1 MGAPA
6 YTPLYLPTMRP
17 QILFPLFADVTS
29 LKGVGAKVAPLVQ
42 KLAGPLVRDLVF
54 LSPSGLIT
62 RRRTTAAEAVEG
74 EVGVFEVEIDRL
86 FVPSKIGAPLKV
98 RASDATGFV
107 HLIWF
112 GGSPQHIDRQLPRGE
127 RRLVSGKVERY
138 NGEVQILHPDWIVP
152 LEKADEI
159 PSVEAVYPAT
169 AGLGS
174 RVVRKLALAALAAAP
189 ELPEWQDAAWLAAR
203 RWPGWRASLEALHAP
218 TSEFDLG
225 PESPVRQRLAYDEL
239 FAHQLALA
247 RRRRARQITPAPVIT
262 PGEASATLL
271 SALPFTLTNA
281 QAQALVEIRR
291 DLASGE
297 QMGRLLQ
304 GDVGSGKTAVAALA
318 MADAASSGFQAA
330 LMAPTEILARQHHQ
344 RLSPMLESAGI
355 TAVLLT
361 GRDTTA
367 ERRVRL
373 DALATGAAQVAIGT
387 HALFQD
393 AVRFDR
399 LALAVIDEQ
408 HRFGVNE
415 RQRLQ
420 AKGDPRVGGV
430 HLLTMSATPI
440 PRTLE
445 LTQYGELEVSRL
457 MEKPPGRTPVATAV
471 LPLARIGEVAQRL
484 KAAIEGGAQAYWIC
498 PLVAE
503 SEASDLAAAEA
514 RAADLRRILKIEVG
528 LAHGQMP
535 GAEREAVM
543 ADFADGRIPLLVAT
557 TVVEVGVDVPNASIM
572 VIEHADRFGLAQLH
586 QLRGRV
592 GRGAKASAC
601 ILLYGGEDGALGET
615 AKTRLETLRRTED
628 GFEIA
633 EEDFRLRG
641 GGDPLG
647 LKQSGFPAYRF
658 ADPVRHR
665 SLMLAAS
672 DDARLVLGRDPDLT
686 SERGDAVKVLEA
698 LFDWRNDRTGL
709 D

>member
-1 MGAPA
+1 
-6 YTPLYLPTMRP
+6 MRP
-17 QILFPLFADVTS
+17 QILFPLFAEVSS
-29 LKGVGAKVAPLVQ
+29 LKGVGPKILPLVQ
-42 KLAGPLVRDLVF
+42 KLAGPLVRDLAF
-54 LSPSGLIT
+54 LSPSGLIM
-62 RRRTTAAEAVEG
+62 RQPMTAANAIEG
-74 EVGVFEVEIDRL
+74 QVGIFEIVIDRL
-86 FVPSKIGAPLKV
+86 FVPGKPGVPIKV
-98 RASDATGFV
+98 RASDDTGFV
-107 HLIWF
+107 HMIWF
-112 GGSPQHIDRQLPRGE
+112 GGSAQHIDRLLPRGQK
-127 RRLVSGKVERY
+127 RLVSGKVERF
-138 NGEVQILHPDWIVP
+138 NAEVQIVHPDIFTP
-152 LEKADEI
+152 EQAGEI
-159 PSVEAVYPAT
+159 AAIEPVYPAT
-169 AGLGS
+169 AGLSS
-174 RVVRKLALAALAAAP
+174 RVVRKLVQAALTHAP
-189 ELPEWQDAAWLAAR
+189 DLPEWQDPAWLAR
-203 RWPGWRASLEALHAP
+203 TRWPGWRAALEALHTPTCEPELEPDAP
-218 TSEFDLG
+218 A
-225 PESPVRQRLAYDEL
+225 RQRLAYDEL
-239 FAHQLALA
+239 LAHQLALA
-247 RRRRARQITPAPVIT
+247 RRRRARQITPGPRIA
-262 PGEASATLL
+262 PGEASARLL
-271 SALPFTLTNA
+271 AALGFELTGA
-281 QAQALVEIRR
+281 QQQAVAEIRR

-318 MADAASSGFQAA
+318 LADTAASGFQAA
-330 LMAPTEILARQHHQ
+330 LMAPTEILARQHWQ
-344 RLSPMLESAGI
+344 RLAPMLEAAGVPTI
-355 TAVLLT
+355 LLT
-361 GRDTTA
+361 GRDTPA
-367 ERRVRL
+367 ERRARL
-373 DALATGAAQVAIGT
+373 AALASGEAGVAIGT

-420 AKGDPRVGGV
+420 AKGDPRTGGV

-457 MEKPPGRTPVATAV
+457 NEKPPGRTPITTAV
-471 LPLARIGEVAQRL
+471 LPLARIGEVAKRL
-484 KAAIEGGAQAYWIC
+484 KAAIDSGAQAYWIC

-503 SEASDLAAAEA
+503 SETVDLAAAEA
-514 RAADLRRILKIEVG
+514 RAADLRRILGIEVG

-543 ADFADGRIPLLVAT
+543 TDFADGRIPLLVAT
-557 TVVEVGVDVPNASIM
+557 TVVEVGVDVPNATIM

-601 ILLYGGEDGALGET
+601 ILLYGGGDDGLGET
-615 AKTRLETLRRTED
+615 ARLRLETLRRTED

-633 EEDFRLRG
+633 EEDVRLRG

-658 ADPVRHR
+658 ADPIRHR
-665 SLMLAAS
+665 SLLLAAS

-686 SERGDAVKVLEA
+686 SPRGEAVKVLEA
-698 LFDWRNDRTGL
+698 LFDWRNDRPGI

>member
-1 MGAPA
+1 M
-6 YTPLYLPTMRP
+6 LRVMRP
-17 QILFPLFADVTS
+17 QILFPLFAEVSS
-29 LKGVGAKVAPLVQ
+29 LKGVGPKVLPLVQ
-42 KLAGPLVRDLVF
+42 KLAGPLVRDLLF
-54 LSPSGLIT
+54 LSPSGLIF
-62 RRRTTAAEAVEG
+62 RQPMTAAQAVEG
-74 EVGVFEVEIDRL
+74 QVGIFQVTVDRL
-86 FVPSKIGAPLKV
+86 FIPGKPGAPIKV
-98 RASDATGFV
+98 RASDDTGFV

-112 GGSPQHIDRQLPRGE
+112 GGSAQHIERLLPKGQA
-127 RRLVSGKVERY
+127 RLAVGKVERF
-138 NGEVQILHPDWIVP
+138 NNEVQIVHPEIFT
-152 LEKADEI
+152 LEQAGEI
-159 PSVEAVYPAT
+159 AAVEPVYPAT
-169 AGLGS
+169 QGLTS
-174 RVVRKLALAALAAAP
+174 RQIRKFVQGALEHAP
-189 ELPEWQDAAWLAAR
+189 ELPEWQDPAWLER
-203 RWPGWRASLEALHAP
+203 QRFPGWRAALERLHAP
-218 TSEFDLG
+218 AGEADL
-225 PESPVRQRLAYDEL
+225 SPDAVARQRLAYDEL

-247 RRRRARQITPAPVIT
+247 RRRRARQITPAPRVA
-262 PGEASATLL
+262 PGDASARLL
-271 SALPFTLTNA
+271 AALPFQLTGA
-281 QAQALVEIRR
+281 QARAIEDIRR

-318 MADAASSGFQAA
+318 LADTAASGFQAA
-330 LMAPTEILARQHHQ
+330 LMAPTEILARQHFQ
-344 RLSPMLESAGI
+344 RLSPLLEAAGV
-355 TAVLLT
+355 TTVLLT
-361 GRDTTA
+361 GRDAPA
-367 ERRVRL
+367 ERRARL
-373 DALATGAAQVAIGT
+373 AALASGEAQVAVGT

-420 AKGDPRVGGV
+420 AKGDPRTGGV

-445 LTQYGELEVSRL
+445 LTQYGELDVSRL
-457 MEKPPGRTPVATAV
+457 TEKPPGRTPVATAV
-471 LPLARIGEVAQRL
+471 LPQARIGEVARRL
-484 KAAIEGGAQAYWIC
+484 KAALDGGAQAYWIC

-503 SEASDLAAAEA
+503 SEVSDLAAAEA
-514 RAADLRRILKIEVG
+514 RAADLRRILKVEVG

-543 ADFADGRIPLLVAT
+543 ADFADGRTPLLVAT

-592 GRGAKASAC
+592 GRGAKASTC
-601 ILLYGGEDGALGET
+601 LLLYGDGQDGALGET

-658 ADPVRHR
+658 ADPIRHR
-665 SLMLAAS
+665 ALLLAAA
-672 DDARLVLGRDPDLT
+672 DDARLTLGRDPDLT
-686 SERGDAVKVLEA
+686 TPRGEAVKVLEA
-698 LFDWRNDRTGL
+698 LFDWRNDRPGI

>member
-1 MGAPA
+1 MLSP
-6 YTPLYLPTMRP
+6 MRP
-17 QILFPLFADVTS
+17 PSLFPLFAEVST
-29 LKGVGAKVAPLVQ
+29 LKGVGPKILPLVQ
-42 KLAGPLVRDLVF
+42 KLAGPLVRDLLF
-54 LSPSGLIT
+54 LSPSGLIV
-62 RRRTTAAEAVEG
+62 RRPMTAVSAVEG
-74 EVGVFEVEIDRL
+74 LVGVFEVVIDRL
-86 FVPSKIGAPLKV
+86 IVPGKPGAPIKV
-98 RASDATGFV
+98 RAVDDTGFV

-112 GGSPQHIDRQLPRGE
+112 GGSAQHIDRLLPKGQ
-127 RRLVSGKVERY
+127 RRLVSGKVESF
-138 NGEVQILHPDWIVP
+138 NNEVQIVHPDIFTP
-152 LEKADEI
+152 AQADNI
-159 PSVEAVYPAT
+159 AAVEPVYPAT
-169 AGLGS
+169 HGLTS
-174 RVVRKLALAALAAAP
+174 RVTRKLVQAALEHAP
-189 ELPEWQDAAWLAAR
+189 DLPEWQDPAWLAKR
-203 RWPGWRASLEALHAP
+203 RWPGWRAALAALHAP
-218 TSEFDLG
+218 AAEPDLL
-225 PESPVRQRLAYDEL
+225 PDAPARQRLAYDEL
-239 FAHQLALA
+239 LAHQLALA
-247 RRRRARQITPAPVIT
+247 RRRRARQITPAPIIT
-262 PGEASATLL
+262 PGDASERVLA
-271 SALPFTLTNA
+271 ALPFTLTGA
-281 QAQALVEIRR
+281 QTQAIAEIRR
-291 DLASGE
+291 DLALGE

-318 MADAASSGFQAA
+318 LADAAASGFQSA
-330 LMAPTEILARQHHQ
+330 LMAPTEILARQHWQ
-344 RLSPMLESAGI
+344 RLAPMLEAAGVP
-355 TAVLLT
+355 TVLLT
-361 GRDTTA
+361 GRDTPA
-367 ERRVRL
+367 ERRARL
-373 DALATGAAQVAIGT
+373 AALASGEAKVAIGT

-420 AKGDPRVGGV
+420 AKGDPRTGGV

-457 MEKPPGRTPVATAV
+457 TEKPPGRTPVTTAV
-471 LPLARIGEVAQRL
+471 VPQARIGEVAKRL
-484 KAAIEGGAQAYWIC
+484 KAALDSGAQAYWIC

-514 RAADLRRILKIEVG
+514 RAADLRRILGVEVG

-543 ADFADGRIPLLVAT
+543 ADFADGRTPLLVAT

-592 GRGAKASAC
+592 GRGTAASTC
-601 ILLYGGEDGALGET
+601 LLLYGGGGDRLGET
-615 AKTRLETLRRTED
+615 ARIRLETLRRTED

-658 ADPVRHR
+658 ADPIRHR
-665 SLMLAAS
+665 ELLLAAA

-686 SERGDAVKVLEA
+686 SARGEAVKVLEA
-698 LFDWRNDRTGL
+698 LFDWRNDRPGV

>member
-1 MGAPA
+1 M
-6 YTPLYLPTMRP
+6 LRLMRP
-17 QILFPLFADVTS
+17 EILFPLVADVST
-29 LKGVGAKVAPLVQ
+29 LKGVGPRSAPLVQ
-42 KLAGPLVRDLVF
+42 KLAGPLVRDVLF
-54 LSPSGLIT
+54 LSPSGIIQ
-62 RRRTTAAEAVEG
+62 RRRTTAAAAVEG
-74 EVGVFEVEIDRL
+74 EIGVFEVLIDRL
-86 FVPSKIGAPLKV
+86 IPPHKIGAPIKV
-98 RASDATGFV
+98 RASDETGFV

-112 GGSPQHIDRQLPRGE
+112 AGSPRHIESLAPRGE
-127 RRLVSGKVERY
+127 RRLVTGKVERF
-138 NGEVQILHPDWIVP
+138 NNEVQIAHPDYILP
-152 LEKADEI
+152 LDKADEI
-159 PSVEAVYPAT
+159 PLSEPVYPAT
-169 AGLGS
+169 QGLTS
-174 RVVRKLALAALAAAP
+174 RVMRKLAQGALAATP
-189 ELPEWQDAAWLAAR
+189 ELDEWQDAAWLAAR
-203 RWPGWRASLEALHAP
+203 RWPGWRAALESLHAP
-218 TSEFDLG
+218 TSEMDLT
-225 PESPVRQRLAYDEL
+225 PEAPARQRLAYDEL

-247 RRRRARQITPAPVIT
+247 RRRRARQITPAARIT
-262 PGEASATLL
+262 AGEASQRMLA
-271 SALPFTLTNA
+271 ALPFTLTGA
-281 QAQALVEIRR
+281 QARAIEEIRA

-318 MADAASSGFQAA
+318 LADAASSGFQSA
-330 LMAPTEILARQHHQ
+330 LMAPTEILARQHYQ
-344 RLSPMLESAGI
+344 RLAPMLEEAGVSTI
-355 TAVLLT
+355 LLT
-361 GRDTTA
+361 GRDTQG
-367 ERRVRL
+367 ERRQRL
-373 DALATGAAQVAIGT
+373 AALASGEAHVAIGT

-393 AVRFDR
+393 AVQFHR

-420 AKGDPRVGGV
+420 GKGEGGV

-471 LPLARIGEVAQRL
+471 LPLVRIGEVAKRL
-484 KAAIEGGAQAYWIC
+484 KIAIDDGAQAYWIC

-503 SEASDLAAAEA
+503 SEAIDLAAAEE
-514 RAADLRRILKIEVG
+514 RANDLRRILQVEVG

-543 ADFADGRIPLLVAT
+543 TEFAEGRIPLLVAT

-592 GRGAKASAC
+592 GRGAKSSAC
-601 ILLYGGEDGALGET
+601 ILLYGGQDGALGEI
-615 AKTRLETLRRTED
+615 ARERLETLRRTED

-658 ADPVRHR
+658 ADPIKHR
-665 SLMLAAS
+665 ALMLAAS
-672 DDARLVLGRDPDLT
+672 DDARLILGRDPDLT
-686 SERGDAVKVLEA
+686 SPRGEAVRVLEA
-698 LFDWRNDRTGL
+698 LFDWRAERTGA

>member
-1 MGAPA
+1 
-6 YTPLYLPTMRP
+6 MRP
-17 QILFPLFADVTS
+17 EILFPLFAEVST
-29 LKGVGAKVAPLVQ
+29 LKGVGPKVLPLVQ
-42 KLAGPLVRDLVF
+42 KLAGPLVRDVAF
-54 LSPSGLIT
+54 LSPAGLVV
-62 RRRTTAAEAVEG
+62 RRPMTAADAVEG
-74 EVGVFEVEIDRL
+74 QVGIFEISIDRL
-86 FVPSKIGAPLKV
+86 IVPSKPGAPIKV
-98 RASDATGFV
+98 RATDATGFV

-112 GGSPQHIDRQLPRGE
+112 GGSAQHIDRLLPRGQT
-127 RRLVSGKVERY
+127 RLVTGKVERF
-138 NGEVQILHPDWIVP
+138 NNEVQIVHPDIFTP
-152 LEKADEI
+152 QQAGDI
-159 PSVEAVYPAT
+159 PAIEPVYPAT
-169 AGLGS
+169 QGLTS
-174 RVVRKLALAALAAAP
+174 RVIRKLVQASLQHAP
-189 ELPEWQDAAWLAAR
+189 DLPEWQDPAWVAKT
-203 RWPGWRASLEALHAP
+203 RWPGWRAALQRLHAP
-218 TSEFDLG
+218 EAEPDLE
-225 PESPVRQRLAYDEL
+225 PDAPARQRLAYDEL

-247 RRRRARQITPAPVIT
+247 RRRRARQITPAPVIH
-262 PGEASATLL
+262 PGDASTRLL
-271 SALPFTLTNA
+271 ASLPFQLTGA
-281 QAQALVEIRR
+281 QDQAIAEIRR

-318 MADAASSGFQAA
+318 LADAAASGFQSA
-330 LMAPTEILARQHHQ
+330 LMAPTEILARQHFQ
-344 RLSPMLESAGI
+344 RIAPMMEAAGVS
-355 TAVLLT
+355 AVLLT
-361 GRDTTA
+361 GRDTPA
-367 ERRVRL
+367 ERRTRL
-373 DALATGAAQVAIGT
+373 AALASGEAQVAIGT

-420 AKGDPRVGGV
+420 AKGDPRTGGV

-457 MEKPPGRTPVATAV
+457 TEKPPGRTPVTTAV
-471 LPLARIGEVAQRL
+471 LPLARIGEVAKRL
-484 KAAIEGGAQAYWIC
+484 KAAIDGGAQAYWIC

-514 RAADLRRILKIEVG
+514 RAADLRRILKVEVG

-557 TVVEVGVDVPNASIM
+557 TVVEVGVDVPNATIM

-601 ILLYGGEDGALGET
+601 ILLYGGGDDGLGET

-658 ADPVRHR
+658 ADPIRHR
-665 SLMLAAS
+665 ALMLTAA

-686 SERGDAVKVLEA
+686 SPRGEAVKVLEA
-698 LFDWRNDRTGL
+698 LFDWRNDRPGI

>member
-1 MGAPA
+1 
-6 YTPLYLPTMRP
+6 MRP
-17 QILFPLFADVTS
+17 EILFPLFAEVST
-29 LKGVGAKVAPLVQ
+29 LKGVGPKVLPHVQ
-42 KLAGPLVRDLVF
+42 KLAGPLVRDVAF
-54 LSPSGLIT
+54 LSPSGLIV
-62 RRRTTAAEAVEG
+62 RRPMTAVDAIEG
-74 EVGVFEVEIDRL
+74 QVGVFEITIDRL
-86 FVPSKIGAPLKV
+86 IVPSRPGAPIKV
-98 RASDATGFV
+98 RATDPTGFV

-112 GGSPQHIDRQLPRGE
+112 GGSAQHIDRLLPRGQT
-127 RRLVSGKVERY
+127 RLVTGKVERF
-138 NGEVQILHPDWIVP
+138 NNEVQIVHPDIFTP
-152 LEKADEI
+152 EQAGDI
-159 PSVEAVYPAT
+159 PAIEPVYPAT
-169 AGLGS
+169 QGLSS
-174 RVVRKLALAALAAAP
+174 RVIRKLAQAALQHAP
-189 ELPEWQDAAWLAAR
+189 DLPEWQDPAWLAKT
-203 RWPGWRASLEALHAP
+203 RWPGWRASLERLHAP
-218 TSEFDLG
+218 EAEPDLE
-225 PESPVRQRLAYDEL
+225 PDAPARQRLAYDEL

-247 RRRRARQITPAPVIT
+247 RRRRARQITPAPVIH
-262 PGEASATLL
+262 PGDASTRLL
-271 SALPFTLTNA
+271 DSLPFQLTGA
-281 QAQALVEIRR
+281 QHQAIAEIRR

-318 MADAASSGFQAA
+318 LADAAASGFQSA
-330 LMAPTEILARQHHQ
+330 LMAPTEILARQHFQ
-344 RLSPMLESAGI
+344 RIGPMLEAAGVS
-355 TAVLLT
+355 AVLLT
-361 GRDTTA
+361 GRDAPA
-367 ERRVRL
+367 ERRTRL
-373 DALATGAAQVAIGT
+373 AALASGQAQVAIGT

-420 AKGDPRVGGV
+420 AKGDPRTGGV

-457 MEKPPGRTPVATAV
+457 MEKPAGRTPVTTAV
-471 LPLARIGEVAQRL
+471 LPLARIGEVAKRL
-484 KAAIEGGAQAYWIC
+484 KAAIDSGAQAYWIC

-514 RAADLRRILKIEVG
+514 RAADLGRILKVEVG

-535 GAEREAVM
+535 GPEREAVM

-557 TVVEVGVDVPNASIM
+557 TVVEVGVDVPNATIM

-601 ILLYGGEDGALGET
+601 ILLYGGGDDGLGET

-647 LKQSGFPAYRF
+647 L
-658 ADPVRHR
+658 
-665 SLMLAAS
+665 
-672 DDARLVLGRDPDLT
+672 
-686 SERGDAVKVLEA
+686 
-698 LFDWRNDRTGL
+698 
-709 D
+709 

>member
-1 MGAPA
+1 
-6 YTPLYLPTMRP
+6 MRP
-17 QILFPLFADVTS
+17 QILFPLFAEVST
-29 LKGVGAKVAPLVQ
+29 LKGVGPKVLPLVQ
-42 KLAGPLVRDLVF
+42 KVAGPLVRDVLF
-54 LSPSGLIT
+54 LPPSGVVV
-62 RRRTTAAEAVEG
+62 RRPMTATTAVEG
-74 EVGVFEVEIDRL
+74 QVGLFEVTIDRL
-86 FVPSKIGAPLKV
+86 ILPGKPGVPIKV
-98 RASDATGFV
+98 RAIDQTGFV

-112 GGSPQHIDRQLPRGE
+112 GGSGQHIDRLLPRGE
-127 RRLVSGKVERY
+127 TRLVSGKVERF
-138 NGEVQILHPDWIVP
+138 NNEVQIVHPDVFRP
-152 LEKADEI
+152 AEADDIAMTE
-159 PSVEAVYPAT
+159 PVYPAT
-169 AGLGS
+169 QGLAS
-174 RVVRKLALAALAAAP
+174 RNIRKLAQQAVALAP
-189 ELPEWQDAAWLAAR
+189 DLPEWQDPAWLSKQK
-203 RWPGWRASLEALHAP
+203 WTGWREAIAALHAP
-218 TSEFDLG
+218 TGERDLE
-225 PESPVRQRLAYDEL
+225 PDAPARERLAYDEL

-247 RRRRARQITPAPVIT
+247 RRRRARQITPAPVIR
-262 PGEASATLL
+262 PGEASARLL
-271 SALPFTLTNA
+271 TTLPFTLTGV
-281 QAQALVEIRR
+281 QARAVEEIRH

-318 MADAASSGFQAA
+318 LADAAASGFQAA
-330 LMAPTEILARQHHQ
+330 LMAPTEILARQHWQ
-344 RLSPMLESAGI
+344 RLAPMLEAAGVP
-355 TAVLLT
+355 TVLLT
-361 GRDTTA
+361 GRDTPA
-367 ERRVRL
+367 ERRPKL
-373 DALATGAAQVAIGT
+373 AALASGEASVAIGT

-393 AVRFDR
+393 AVRFHQ

-415 RQRLQ
+415 RARLQ
-420 AKGDPRVGGV
+420 AKGDPRSGGV

-445 LTQYGELEVSRL
+445 LTQYGELDVSRL
-457 MEKPPGRTPVATAV
+457 TEKPPGRTPVTTAV
-471 LPLARIGEVAQRL
+471 LPLARIGEVAKRL
-484 KAAIEGGAQAYWIC
+484 KAALDGGAQAYWIC

-514 RAADLRRILKIEVG
+514 RAADLRRILQVEVG

-535 GAEREAVM
+535 GPEREAVM
-543 ADFADGRIPLLVAT
+543 ADFADGRTPLLVAT

-592 GRGAKASAC
+592 GRGSAASTC
-601 ILLYGGEDGALGET
+601 LLLYGGGDDGLGET

-665 SLMLAAS
+665 GLMLAAA
-672 DDARLVLGRDPDLT
+672 DDARLVLGRDPDLL
-686 SERGDAVKVLEA
+686 SPRGEAVKVLEA
-698 LFDWRNDRTGL
+698 LFDWRNDRAAL

>member
-1 MGAPA
+1 
-6 YTPLYLPTMRP
+6 MRP
-17 QILFPLFADVTS
+17 EILFPLFAEVST
-29 LKGVGAKVAPLVQ
+29 LKGVGPKILPLVQ
-42 KLAGPLVRDLVF
+42 KLAGPLVRDVLF
-54 LSPSGLIT
+54 LSPSGLIV
-62 RRRTTAAEAVEG
+62 RRPMTAVDAVEG
-74 EVGVFEVEIDRL
+74 QVGIFEISIDRL
-86 FVPSKIGAPLKV
+86 IVPSRPGAPIKV
-98 RASDATGFV
+98 RATDATGFV
-107 HLIWF
+107 HMIWF
-112 GGSPQHIDRQLPRGE
+112 GGSAQHIDRLLPRGHT
-127 RRLVSGKVERY
+127 RLVTGKVERF
-138 NGEVQILHPDWIVP
+138 NNEVQIVHPDIFTP
-152 LEKADEI
+152 EQAGDI
-159 PSVEAVYPAT
+159 PAIEPVYPAT
-169 AGLGS
+169 QGLTS
-174 RVVRKLALAALAAAP
+174 RVIRKLVQTSLQHAP
-189 ELPEWQDAAWLAAR
+189 DLPEWQDPAWLAKT
-203 RWPGWRASLEALHAP
+203 RWPGWRAALERLHAP
-218 TSEFDLG
+218 EAEPDLE
-225 PESPVRQRLAYDEL
+225 PDAPARQRLAYDEL

-247 RRRRARQITPAPVIT
+247 RRRRARQITPAPVIH
-262 PGEASATLL
+262 PGDASARLL
-271 SALPFTLTNA
+271 ESLPFSLTGA
-281 QAQALVEIRR
+281 QQQAVAEIRR

-318 MADAASSGFQAA
+318 LADAAASGFQSA
-330 LMAPTEILARQHHQ
+330 LMAPTEILARQHFQ
-344 RLSPMLESAGI
+344 RLAPMMEAAGVN
-355 TAVLLT
+355 AVLLT
-361 GRDTTA
+361 GRDAPA
-367 ERRVRL
+367 ERRARL
-373 DALATGAAQVAIGT
+373 SALASGEAQVAIGT

-420 AKGDPRVGGV
+420 AKGDPRTGGV

-457 MEKPPGRTPVATAV
+457 TEKPPGRTPVTTAV
-471 LPLARIGEVAQRL
+471 LPLARIGEVAKRL
-484 KAAIEGGAQAYWIC
+484 KAAIDGGAQAYWIC

-514 RAADLRRILKIEVG
+514 RAADLRRILKVEVG

-535 GAEREAVM
+535 GSEREAVM

-557 TVVEVGVDVPNASIM
+557 TVVEVGVDVPNATIM

-601 ILLYGGEDGALGET
+601 ILLYGGGDGLGET
-615 AKTRLETLRRTED
+615 ARTRLETLRRTED

-658 ADPVRHR
+658 ADPIRHR
-665 SLMLAAS
+665 ALMLAAA

-686 SERGDAVKVLEA
+686 SPRGEAVRVLEA
-698 LFDWRNDRTGL
+698 LFDWRNDRPGI

>member
-1 MGAPA
+1 
-6 YTPLYLPTMRP
+6 MRP
-17 QILFPLFADVTS
+17 QILFPLFAEVSS
-29 LKGVGAKVAPLVQ
+29 LKGVGPKILPLVQ
-42 KLAGPLVRDLVF
+42 KLAGPLVRDVAF
-54 LSPSGLIT
+54 LSPSGLIV
-62 RRRTTAAEAVEG
+62 RQPMTAVNAVEG
-74 EVGVFEVEIDRL
+74 QVGIFEVVIDRL
-86 FVPSKIGAPLKV
+86 FVPGKPGAPIKV
-98 RASDATGFV
+98 RASDDTGFV
-107 HLIWF
+107 HMIWF
-112 GGSPQHIDRQLPRGE
+112 GGSAQHIDRLLPKGQK
-127 RRLVSGKVERY
+127 RLVSGKVERF
-138 NGEVQILHPDWIVP
+138 NAEVQIVHPDIFTP
-152 LEKADEI
+152 EQAGEI
-159 PSVEAVYPAT
+159 ATIEPVYPAT
-169 AGLGS
+169 AGLSS
-174 RVVRKLALAALAAAP
+174 RVVRKLVQAALTHAP
-189 ELPEWQDAAWLAAR
+189 ELPEWQDPAWLAKT
-203 RWPGWRASLEALHAP
+203 RWPGWRAALESLHAP
-218 TSEFDLG
+218 ASE
-225 PESPVRQRLAYDEL
+225 PELEPDAPARQRLAYDEL
-239 FAHQLALA
+239 LAHQLALA
-247 RRRRARQITPAPVIT
+247 RRRRARQITPGPRIA
-262 PGEASATLL
+262 PGEASAQLQA
-271 SALPFTLTNA
+271 ALGFDLTGA
-281 QAQALVEIRR
+281 QQQAVAEIRR

-318 MADAASSGFQAA
+318 LADAAASGFQAA
-330 LMAPTEILARQHHQ
+330 LMAPTEILARQHWQ
-344 RLSPMLESAGI
+344 RLAPLLEAAGVSTI
-355 TAVLLT
+355 LLT
-361 GRDTTA
+361 GRDTPA

-373 DALATGAAQVAIGT
+373 AALASGEAQVAIGT

-420 AKGDPRVGGV
+420 AKGDPRTGGV

-457 MEKPPGRTPVATAV
+457 NEKPPGRTPITTAV
-471 LPLARIGEVAQRL
+471 LPLARISEVAKRL
-484 KAAIEGGAQAYWIC
+484 KAAIDSGAQAYWIC

-503 SEASDLAAAEA
+503 SEAIDLAAAEA
-514 RAADLRRILKIEVG
+514 RAADLRRILRIEVG

-557 TVVEVGVDVPNASIM
+557 TVVEVGVDVPNATIM

-601 ILLYGGEDGALGET
+601 ILLYGGGDDGLGET
-615 AKTRLETLRRTED
+615 ARLRLETLRRTED

-658 ADPVRHR
+658 ADPIRHR
-665 SLMLAAS
+665 SLLLTAA

-686 SERGDAVKVLEA
+686 SPRGEAVKVLEA
-698 LFDWRNDRTGL
+698 LFDWRNDRPGI

>member
-1 MGAPA
+1 
-6 YTPLYLPTMRP
+6 MRP
-17 QILFPLFADVTS
+17 QILFPLFAEVTS
-29 LKGVGAKVAPLVQ
+29 LKGVGSKVAPLVH
-42 KLAGPLVRDLVF
+42 KVAGPLVRDLAF
-54 LSPSGLIT
+54 LSPSGVIV
-62 RRRTTAAEAVEG
+62 RRAMTAVDAVEG
-74 EVGVFEVEIDRL
+74 EVGIFEVVIDRVI
-86 FVPSKIGAPLKV
+86 VPGKPGAPIKA
-98 RASDATGFV
+98 RATDDTGFV
-107 HLIWF
+107 HLVWF
-112 GGSPQHIDRQLPRGE
+112 GGSAQHIDRLLPKGE
-127 RRLVSGKVERY
+127 RRLVAGKVERF
-138 NGEVQILHPDWIVP
+138 NNEVQIVHPDIYKP
-152 LEKADEI
+152 DEAGEI
-159 PSVEAVYPAT
+159 AAVEPVYPAT
-169 AGLGS
+169 QGLTS
-174 RVVRKLALAALAAAP
+174 RVIRKLVDGALAQVP
-189 ELPEWQDAAWLAAR
+189 DLPEWQDPAWLAKR
-203 RWPGWRASLEALHAP
+203 SWPGWRAALEQLHHPASVIDLAP
-218 TSEFDLG
+218 DT
-225 PESPVRQRLAYDEL
+225 PVRQRLAYDEL

-247 RRRRARQITPAPVIT
+247 RRRRARKITPAPRIT
-262 PGEASATLL
+262 PGETSAALL
-271 SALPFTLTNA
+271 SALPFTLTDA
-281 QAQALVEIRR
+281 QQQAIAEIRA

-318 MADAASSGFQAA
+318 MADVASSGFQAA
-330 LMAPTEILARQHHQ
+330 LMAPTEILARQHFQ
-344 RLSPMLESAGI
+344 RLAPMLEQAGVR
-355 TAVLLT
+355 TVSLT
-361 GRDTTA
+361 GRDTPG
-367 ERRVRL
+367 ERRERL
-373 DALATGAAQVAIGT
+373 YALASGEAQVAIGT

-420 AKGDPRVGGV
+420 AKGDARTGGV

-457 MEKPPGRTPVATAV
+457 LEKPPGRTPVATAV
-471 LPLARIGEVAQRL
+471 LPLVRIGEVAKRL
-484 KAAIEGGAQAYWIC
+484 KAAIDGGAQAYWIC

-503 SEASDLAAAEA
+503 SEAIDLAAAEA
-514 RAADLRRILKIEVG
+514 RAVDLRRILQIEVG
-528 LAHGQMP
+528 LAHGQMS
-535 GAEREAVM
+535 GGEREAVM

-601 ILLYGGEDGALGET
+601 ILLYGGQDGALGDT
-615 AKTRLETLRRTED
+615 ARERLDILRRTED

-658 ADPVRHR
+658 ADPIRHR
-665 SLMLAAS
+665 SLMLAAA
-672 DDARLVLGRDPDLT
+672 DDARLVLGRGPDLA
-686 SERGDAVKVLEA
+686 SDRGRAVQVLEA
-698 LFDWRNDRTGL
+698 LFDWRNDRSGL

>member
-1 MGAPA
+1 
-6 YTPLYLPTMRP
+6 MRP
-17 QILFPLFADVTS
+17 QILFPLFAGVDG
-29 LKGVGAKVAPLVQ
+29 LKGVGPKVLPLVQ
-42 KLAGPLVRDLVF
+42 KLAGPLVRDLLF
-54 LSPSGLIT
+54 LPPTGVVV
-62 RRRTTAAEAVEG
+62 RRPMTAVDAVEG
-74 EVGVFEVEIDRL
+74 QVGIFEVTIDRL
-86 FVPSKIGAPLKV
+86 ILPGKPGVPIKV
-98 RASDATGFV
+98 RATDQTGFV

-112 GGSPQHIDRQLPRGE
+112 GGSGQHIDRLLPRGE
-127 RRLVSGKVERY
+127 TRLVSGKVERF
-138 NGEVQILHPDWIVP
+138 NNEVQIVHPDVFKP
-152 LEKADEI
+152 SEADEI
-159 PSVEAVYPAT
+159 AMVEPVYPAT
-169 AGLGS
+169 QGLTS
-174 RVVRKLALAALAAAP
+174 RVVRKLAQQAVAVAP
-189 ELPEWQDAAWLAAR
+189 DLPEWQDPAWLAKR
-203 RWPGWRASLEALHAP
+203 KWGGWQAAITALHAP
-218 TSEFDLG
+218 TGEPDLDPG
-225 PESPVRQRLAYDEL
+225 APIRERLAYDEL

-247 RRRRARQITPAPVIT
+247 RRRRARLITPAPVIR
-262 PGEASATLL
+262 PGEASERLL
-271 SALPFTLTNA
+271 AALPFTLTGA
-281 QAQALVEIRR
+281 QQRAVEEIRH

-318 MADAASSGFQAA
+318 LADAAASGFQAA
-330 LMAPTEILARQHHQ
+330 LMAPTEILARQHYQ
-344 RLSPMLESAGI
+344 RLAPMLEAAGVP
-355 TAVLLT
+355 TVLLT
-361 GRDTTA
+361 GRDSAA
-367 ERRVRL
+367 ERRPRL
-373 DALATGAAQVAIGT
+373 AALASGEAAVAIGT

-399 LALAVIDEQ
+399 LGLAVIDEQ

-420 AKGDPRVGGV
+420 AKGDPRTGGV

-445 LTQYGELEVSRL
+445 LTQYGELDVSRL
-457 MEKPPGRTPVATAV
+457 TEKPPGRTPVTTAV
-471 LPLARIGEVAQRL
+471 LPLARIGEVAKRL
-484 KAAIEGGAQAYWIC
+484 KAALDSGAQAYWIC

-514 RAADLRRILKIEVG
+514 RAADLRRILNVEVG

-543 ADFADGRIPLLVAT
+543 ADFADGRTPLLVAT

-592 GRGAKASAC
+592 GRGAKASTC
-601 ILLYGGEDGALGET
+601 LLLYGGGDDGLGET
-615 AKTRLETLRRTED
+615 ARTRLETLRRTED

-658 ADPVRHR
+658 ADPIRHR
-665 SLMLAAS
+665 ALMLAAS
-672 DDARLVLGRDPDLT
+672 DDARLVLGRDPDLLT
-686 SERGDAVKVLEA
+686 PRGEAVKVLEA
-698 LFDWRNDRTGL
+698 LFDWRNDRSGL

>member
-1 MGAPA
+1 
-6 YTPLYLPTMRP
+6 MRP
-17 QILFPLFADVTS
+17 QILFPLFAEVST
-29 LKGVGAKVAPLVQ
+29 LKGVGPKILPLVQ
-42 KLAGPLVRDLVF
+42 KLAGPLVRDVLF
-54 LSPSGLIT
+54 LSPSGLIV
-62 RRRTTAAEAVEG
+62 RRPMTSANAVEG
-74 EVGVFEVEIDRL
+74 QVGVFEVVIDRL
-86 FVPSKIGAPLKV
+86 IVPGKPGVPIKV
-98 RASDATGFV
+98 RATDETGFV
-107 HLIWF
+107 HMIWF
-112 GGSPQHIDRQLPRGE
+112 GGSAQHIDRLLPKGQK
-127 RRLVSGKVERY
+127 RLVSGKVERF
-138 NGEVQILHPDWIVP
+138 NSEVQIVHPDIFTP
-152 LEKADEI
+152 EQAGDIAAIE
-159 PSVEAVYPAT
+159 PVYPAT
-169 AGLGS
+169 QGLSS
-174 RVVRKLALAALAAAP
+174 RVIRKLTQAALQHAP
-189 ELPEWQDAAWLAAR
+189 ELPEWQDPAWLAKT
-203 RWPGWRASLEALHAP
+203 RWPGWRAALERLHAP
-218 TSEFDLG
+218 EAEPDLD
-225 PESPVRQRLAYDEL
+225 PDAPARQRLAYDEL

-247 RRRRARQITPAPVIT
+247 RRRRARQITPGPRIA
-262 PGEASATLL
+262 PGEASDHLL
-271 SALPFTLTNA
+271 AALPFDLTGA
-281 QAQALVEIRR
+281 QAQAVAEIRR

-318 MADAASSGFQAA
+318 LADTAASGFQAA
-330 LMAPTEILARQHHQ
+330 LMAPTEILARQHWQ
-344 RLSPMLESAGI
+344 RLAPMLEAAGVP
-355 TAVLLT
+355 TVLLT
-361 GRDTTA
+361 GRDTPA

-373 DALATGAAQVAIGT
+373 AALASGEARVAIGT

-420 AKGDPRVGGV
+420 SKGDPRTGGV

-457 MEKPPGRTPVATAV
+457 TEKPPGRTPVTTAV
-471 LPLARIGEVAQRL
+471 LPLARIGEVARRL
-484 KAAIEGGAQAYWIC
+484 KAAIDSGAQAYWIC

-514 RAADLRRILKIEVG
+514 RAADLRRILGIEVG
-528 LAHGQMP
+528 LAHGQMA

-543 ADFADGRIPLLVAT
+543 ADFADGRLPLLVAT
-557 TVVEVGVDVPNASIM
+557 TVVEVGVDVPNATIM

-601 ILLYGGEDGALGET
+601 ILLYGGGDDGLGET
-615 AKTRLETLRRTED
+615 ARLRLETLRRTED

-658 ADPVRHR
+658 ADPIRHR
-665 SLMLAAS
+665 SLLLTAS

-686 SERGDAVKVLEA
+686 SPRGDAIKVLEA
-698 LFDWRNDRTGL
+698 LFDWRNDRPGI

>member
-1 MGAPA
+1 
-6 YTPLYLPTMRP
+6 MRP
-17 QILFPLFADVTS
+17 QILFPLFAEVSS
-29 LKGVGAKVAPLVQ
+29 LKGVGPKILPLVQ
-42 KLAGPLVRDLVF
+42 KLAGPLVRDLLF
-54 LSPSGLIT
+54 LPPSGLIV
-62 RRRTTAAEAVEG
+62 RRPMTAANAIEG
-74 EVGVFEVEIDRL
+74 EVGVFEIVIDRL
-86 FVPSKIGAPLKV
+86 IVPGKPGAPIKV
-98 RASDATGFV
+98 RAVDETGFV

-112 GGSPQHIDRQLPRGE
+112 GGSAQHIDRLLPKGQ
-127 RRLVSGKVERY
+127 RRLVSGKVERF
-138 NGEVQILHPDWIVP
+138 NTEVQIVHPDIFTP
-152 LEKADEI
+152 DQSGDIAA
-159 PSVEAVYPAT
+159 VEAIYPQT
-169 AGLGS
+169 QGLTS
-174 RVVRKLALAALAAAP
+174 RIVRKLVQTALPQAP
-189 ELPEWQDAAWLAAR
+189 ELAEWQDPAWLTKN
-203 RWPGWRASLEALHAP
+203 RWPGWHTALQALHHPTAEPDLWPDAP
-218 TSEFDLG
+218 A
-225 PESPVRQRLAYDEL
+225 RQRLAYDEL
-239 FAHQLALA
+239 LAHQLALA
-247 RRRRARQITPAPVIT
+247 RRRRARQITPAPVIQ
-262 PGEASATLL
+262 PGDASARLL
-271 SALPFTLTNA
+271 AALPFDLTGA
-281 QAQALVEIRR
+281 QIQAVAEIRR

-318 MADAASSGFQAA
+318 LADAAASGFQAA
-330 LMAPTEILARQHHQ
+330 LMAPTEILARQHWQ
-344 RLSPMLESAGI
+344 RLAPMLETAGVTSI
-355 TAVLLT
+355 LLT
-361 GRDTTA
+361 GRDTPG
-367 ERRVRL
+367 ERRTRL
-373 DALATGAAQVAIGT
+373 AALASGEAQVAIGT

-408 HRFGVNE
+408 HRFGVSE

-420 AKGDPRVGGV
+420 AKGDPRTGGV

-457 MEKPPGRTPVATAV
+457 TEKPPGRTPVTTAV
-471 LPLARIGEVAQRL
+471 LPLTRIGEVARRL
-484 KAAIEGGAQAYWIC
+484 KAAIDGGAQAYWIC

-514 RAADLRRILKIEVG
+514 RAADLHRLLGIEVG

-535 GAEREAVM
+535 GPARETVM
-543 ADFADGRIPLLVAT
+543 ADFADGRLPLLVAT
-557 TVVEVGVDVPNASIM
+557 TVVEVGVDVPNATIM

-601 ILLYGGEDGALGET
+601 ILLYGGGDEGQGASLGET
-615 AKTRLETLRRTED
+615 ARLRLETLRRTED

-647 LKQSGFPAYRF
+647 LRQSGFPAYRF
-658 ADPVRHR
+658 ADPIRHR
-665 SLMLAAS
+665 SLLLAAA

-686 SERGDAVKVLEA
+686 SPRGKAVQALEA
-698 LFDWRNDRTGL
+698 LFDWRNDRPGV

>member
-1 MGAPA
+1 
-6 YTPLYLPTMRP
+6 MRP
-17 QILFPLFADVTS
+17 QSLFPLFAEVST
-29 LKGVGAKVAPLVQ
+29 LKGVGPKILPLVQ
-42 KLAGPLVRDLVF
+42 KLAGPLVRDVLF
-54 LSPSGLIT
+54 LSPSGLIV
-62 RRRTTAAEAVEG
+62 RRPMTAVNAVEG
-74 EVGVFEVEIDRL
+74 QVGIFEVMIDRL
-86 FVPSKIGAPLKV
+86 IVPGKPGVPIKV
-98 RASDATGFV
+98 RASDDTGFV
-107 HLIWF
+107 HMIWF
-112 GGSPQHIDRQLPRGE
+112 GGSAQHIERLLPKGQK
-127 RRLVSGKVERY
+127 RLVTGKVERY
-138 NGEVQILHPDWIVP
+138 LAEVQIVHPDIYTP
-152 LEKADEI
+152 EQAGEI
-159 PSVEAVYPAT
+159 AAIEPVYPAT
-169 AGLGS
+169 AGLSS
-174 RVVRKLALAALAAAP
+174 RVVRKLVQAALAHAP
-189 ELPEWQDAAWLAAR
+189 DLPEWQDPAWLAKC
-203 RWPGWRASLEALHAP
+203 RWPGWGAAIETLHAP
-218 TSEFDLG
+218 KSE
-225 PESPVRQRLAYDEL
+225 PELEPDAPARQRLAYDEL
-239 FAHQLALA
+239 LAHQLALA
-247 RRRRARQITPAPVIT
+247 RRRRARKIT
-262 PGEASATLL
+262 PGPRITPGDASAHLL
-271 SALPFTLTNA
+271 AALPFQLTGA
-281 QAQALVEIRR
+281 QSQAVAEIRR

-318 MADAASSGFQAA
+318 LADTAASGFQAA
-330 LMAPTEILARQHHQ
+330 LMAPTEILARQHWQ
-344 RLSPMLESAGI
+344 RLAPMLEVAGVPTI
-355 TAVLLT
+355 LLT
-361 GRDTTA
+361 GRDTPA
-367 ERRVRL
+367 ERRARL
-373 DALATGAAQVAIGT
+373 AALASGEAQVAIGT

-420 AKGDPRVGGV
+420 AKGDPRTGGV

-457 MEKPPGRTPVATAV
+457 TEKPPGRTPVATAV
-471 LPLARIGEVAQRL
+471 LPLARIGEVAKRL
-484 KAAIEGGAQAYWIC
+484 KAAIDSGAQAYWIC

-503 SEASDLAAAEA
+503 SEAIDLAAAEA
-514 RAADLRRILKIEVG
+514 RAADLRRILKVEVG

-535 GAEREAVM
+535 GPEREAVM

-557 TVVEVGVDVPNASIM
+557 TVVEVGVDVPNATIM

-601 ILLYGGEDGALGET
+601 ILLYGGGDDGLGET
-615 AKTRLETLRRTED
+615 ARLRLETLRRTED

-658 ADPVRHR
+658 ADPIRHR
-665 SLMLAAS
+665 SLLLAAA

-686 SERGDAVKVLEA
+686 SPRGEAVKVLEA
-698 LFDWRNDRTGL
+698 LFDWRNDRPGV

>member
-1 MGAPA
+1 
-6 YTPLYLPTMRP
+6 MRP
-17 QILFPLFADVTS
+17 PILFPLFAEVTS
-29 LKGVGAKVAPLVQ
+29 LKGVGPRMAPLVQ
-42 KLAGPLVRDLVF
+42 KVAGPLVRDLLF
-54 LSPSGLIT
+54 LAPTGVVV
-62 RRRTTAAEAVEG
+62 RRPMTAADAVESEYG
-74 EVGVFEVEIDRL
+74 IFQVTADRL
-86 FVPSKIGAPLKV
+86 FTPGRPGAPLKV
-98 RASDATGFV
+98 RTSDATGFV
-107 HLIWF
+107 HLVWF
-112 GGSPQHIDRQLPRGE
+112 GGSPQHVDRLLPRGE
-127 RRLVSGKVERY
+127 PRIVSGKVERF
-138 NGEVQILHPDWIVP
+138 NGEVQIPHPDVAT
-152 LEKADEI
+152 LDKASEI
-159 PSVEAVYPAT
+159 PAAEPTYPGT
-169 AGLGS
+169 QGLTS
-174 RVVRKLALAALAAAP
+174 RQVRRLIGAALSTAP
-189 ELPEWQDAAWLAAR
+189 ELPEWQDSAWMQAR
-203 RWPGWRASLEALHAP
+203 RWPGWRAALEAVHAP
-218 TSEFDLG
+218 TGEADL
-225 PESPVRQRLAYDEL
+225 SPDAPARQRLAFDEL

-247 RRRRARQITPAPVIT
+247 RRRRARLIHPAPVIA
-262 PGEASATLL
+262 PGEASRRMEAG
-271 SALPFTLTNA
+271 LPFTLTGA
-281 QAQALVEIRR
+281 QAQAVAEIRR
-291 DLASGE
+291 DLVSGQ

-318 MADAASSGFQAA
+318 LADVASSGFQGA

-344 RLSPMLESAGI
+344 RLAPMFSDAGV

-361 GRDTTA
+361 GRDTA
-367 ERRVRL
+367 SERRERL
-373 DALATGAAQVAIGT
+373 AALASGEAQIAIGT

-420 AKGDPRVGGV
+420 AKGDPRLGAV

-457 MEKPPGRTPVATAV
+457 TEKPPGRTPVTTAV
-471 LPLARIGEVAQRL
+471 LPLARIGEVAKRL
-484 KAAIEGGAQAYWIC
+484 KAAIDAGAQAYWIC

-503 SEASDLAAAEA
+503 SEATDLAAAEA
-514 RAADLRRILKIEVG
+514 RAADLRRILNVEVG

-535 GAEREAVM
+535 GAQREAVM

-592 GRGAKASAC
+592 GRGAKASSC
-601 ILLYGGEDGALGET
+601 ILLYGGQDGALGET
-615 AKTRLETLRRTED
+615 AKERLETLRRSED

-647 LKQSGFPAYRF
+647 LRQSGFPAYRF

-665 SLMLAAS
+665 SLMMAAA
-672 DDARLVLGRDPDLT
+672 DDARLVLARDPDLT
-686 SERGDAVKVLEA
+686 SERGQAIQVLEE
-698 LFDWRNDRTGL
+698 LFDWKGHKAGAD
-709 D
+709 

>member
-1 MGAPA
+1 M
-6 YTPLYLPTMRP
+6 LRRMRP
-17 QILFPLFADVTS
+17 EILFPLFADVST
-29 LKGVGAKVAPLVQ
+29 LKGVGPRSAPLVH
-42 KLAGPLVRDLVF
+42 KLAGPLVRDVLF
-54 LSPSGLIT
+54 LSPSGIIQ
-62 RRRTTAAEAVEG
+62 RRHTTAAAAAEG
-74 EVGVFEVEIDRL
+74 EIGIFDVLIDRL
-86 FVPSKIGAPLKV
+86 MPPHKIGAPLKM
-98 RASDATGFV
+98 RASDDTGFV

-112 GGSPQHIDRQLPRGE
+112 AGSPRHIESLAPRGE
-127 RRLVSGKVERY
+127 RRLVSGKVERF
-138 NGEVQILHPDWIVP
+138 NNEVQIAHPDYILP
-152 LEKADEI
+152 LDKADEI
-159 PSVEAVYPAT
+159 PLSEPVYPAT
-169 AGLGS
+169 QGLTS
-174 RVVRKLALAALAAAP
+174 RVVRKLAQGALAAAP
-189 ELPEWQDAAWLAAR
+189 ELAEWQDAAWLSAR
-203 RWPGWRASLEALHAP
+203 RWPGWRAALESLHAP
-218 TSEFDLG
+218 TSEMDLT
-225 PESPVRQRLAYDEL
+225 PEAPARQRLAYDEL

-247 RRRRARQITPAPVIT
+247 RRRRARQVTPAARIT
-262 PGEASATLL
+262 AGEASQRMLA
-271 SALPFTLTNA
+271 ALPFTLTGA
-281 QAQALVEIRR
+281 QARAIEEIRA

-318 MADAASSGFQAA
+318 LADAASSGFQSA
-330 LMAPTEILARQHHQ
+330 LMAPTEILARQHYQ
-344 RLSPMLESAGI
+344 RLAPMLEEAGI
-355 TAVLLT
+355 TTILLT
-361 GRDTTA
+361 GRDTQA
-367 ERRVRL
+367 ERRKRL
-373 DALATGAAQVAIGT
+373 AALASGDAQVAIGT

-393 AVRFDR
+393 AVQFKR

-420 AKGDPRVGGV
+420 AKGDPSLGGV

-471 LPLARIGEVAQRL
+471 VPLVRIGEVAKRL
-484 KAAIEGGAQAYWIC
+484 KAAIDSGAQAYWIC

-503 SEASDLAAAEA
+503 SEAIDLAAAEE
-514 RAADLRRILKIEVG
+514 RAADLRRILQVEVG

-543 ADFADGRIPLLVAT
+543 AEFAEGRIPLLVAT

-592 GRGAKASAC
+592 GRGAKSSAC
-601 ILLYGGEDGALGET
+601 ILLYGGQDGALGET
-615 AKTRLETLRRTED
+615 ARERLETLRRTED

-658 ADPVRHR
+658 ADPIKHR

-672 DDARLVLGRDPDLT
+672 EDARLILGRDPDLT
-686 SERGDAVKVLEA
+686 SPRGEAVRVLEA
-698 LFDWRNDRTGL
+698 LFDWRTDRPGV

>member
-1 MGAPA
+1 
-6 YTPLYLPTMRP
+6 MRP
-17 QILFPLFADVTS
+17 PILFPLFPEVTS
-29 LKGVGAKVAPLVQ
+29 LKGVGPRMAPLVQ
-42 KLAGPLVRDLVF
+42 KVAGPLVRDLLF
-54 LSPSGLIT
+54 LAPTGVVV
-62 RRRTTAAEAVEG
+62 RRPMTAADAVEG
-74 EVGVFEVEIDRL
+74 EYGIFEVTADRL
-86 FVPSKIGAPLKV
+86 FTPGRPGAPLKV
-98 RASDATGFV
+98 RTSDATGFV
-107 HLIWF
+107 HLVWF
-112 GGSPQHIDRQLPRGE
+112 GGSPQHVDRLLPRGE
-127 RRLVSGKVERY
+127 PRIVSGKVERF
-138 NGEVQILHPDWIVP
+138 NGEVQIPHPDVAT
-152 LEKADEI
+152 LDKASEI
-159 PSVEAVYPAT
+159 PAAEPTYPGT
-169 AGLGS
+169 QGLTS
-174 RVVRKLALAALAAAP
+174 RQVRRLIGAALSTAP
-189 ELPEWQDAAWLAAR
+189 ELPEWQDSAWMQAR
-203 RWPGWRASLEALHAP
+203 RWPGWRAALEAVHAP
-218 TSEFDLG
+218 TGEADL
-225 PESPVRQRLAYDEL
+225 SPDAPARQRLAFDEL

-247 RRRRARQITPAPVIT
+247 RRRRARLIHPAPVIA
-262 PGEASATLL
+262 PGEASRRMEAG
-271 SALPFTLTNA
+271 LPFTLTGA
-281 QAQALVEIRR
+281 QAQAVAEIRR
-291 DLASGE
+291 DLVSGQ

-318 MADAASSGFQAA
+318 LADVASSGFQGA

-344 RLSPMLESAGI
+344 RLAPMFSDAGV

-361 GRDTTA
+361 GRDTA
-367 ERRVRL
+367 GERRERL
-373 DALATGAAQVAIGT
+373 AALASGEARVAIGT

-420 AKGDPRVGGV
+420 AKGDPRLGAV

-457 MEKPPGRTPVATAV
+457 TEKPPGRTPVTTAV
-471 LPLARIGEVAQRL
+471 LPLARIGEVAKRL
-484 KAAIEGGAQAYWIC
+484 KAAIDAGAQAYWIC

-503 SEASDLAAAEA
+503 SEATDLAAAEA
-514 RAADLRRILKIEVG
+514 RAADLRRILNVEVG

-535 GAEREAVM
+535 GAQREAVM

-592 GRGAKASAC
+592 GRGAKASSC
-601 ILLYGGEDGALGET
+601 ILLYGGQDGALGET
-615 AKTRLETLRRTED
+615 AKERLETLRRSED

-647 LKQSGFPAYRF
+647 LRQSGFPAYRF

-665 SLMLAAS
+665 SLMMAAA
-672 DDARLVLGRDPDLT
+672 DDARLVLARDRDPDLT
-686 SERGDAVKVLEA
+686 SERGQAIQVLEE
-698 LFDWRNDRTGL
+698 LFDWKGHKAGAD
-709 D
+709 

>member
-1 MGAPA
+1 
-6 YTPLYLPTMRP
+6 MRP
-17 QILFPLFADVTS
+17 QILFPLFAEVTT

-42 KLAGPLVRDLVF
+42 KLAGPLVRDMVF
-54 LSPSGLIT
+54 LGPSGLIV

-74 EVGVFEVEIDRL
+74 EVGIFEVTVDRL
-86 FVPSKIGAPLKV
+86 FVPGKPGAPLKV
-98 RASDATGFV
+98 RASDETGFV
-107 HLIWF
+107 HLVWF

-127 RRLVSGKVERY
+127 RRLVSGKVERF
-138 NGEVQILHPDWIVP
+138 NNEVQIVHPDWIVP
-152 LEKADEI
+152 LDKADEI
-159 PSVEAVYPAT
+159 PAVEAVYPAT

-174 RVVRKLALAALAAAP
+174 RVVRKLVLGAMASAP
-189 ELPEWQDAAWLAAR
+189 ELAEWQDPAWIAR
-203 RWPGWRASLEALHAP
+203 QNWPGWRASLEALHAP
-218 TSEFDLG
+218 QSEFDLG
-225 PESPVRQRLAYDEL
+225 PDAPARQRLAYDEL

-247 RRRRARQITPAPVIT
+247 RRRRVRAIT
-262 PGEASATLL
+262 PGPLIQPGAVSAGVLC
-271 SALPFTLTNA
+271 ALPFTLTNA
-281 QAQALVEIRR
+281 QAQAITEIRR
-291 DLASGE
+291 DLSSGE

-304 GDVGSGKTAVAALA
+304 GDVGSGKTAVAVLAL
-318 MADAASSGFQAA
+318 ADAASSGFQSV
-330 LMAPTEILARQHHQ
+330 LMAPTEILARQHYQ
-344 RLSPMLESAGI
+344 RLAPMLEAAGAP
-355 TAVLLT
+355 TLLLT
-361 GRDTTA
+361 GRDTAA
-367 ERRVRL
+367 ERRDRL
-373 DALATGAAQVAIGT
+373 DALATGRAKVAIGT

-420 AKGDPRVGGV
+420 SKGDPRVGGV

-445 LTQYGELEVSRL
+445 LTQYGELDVSRL
-457 MEKPPGRTPVATAV
+457 TEKPPGRTPVATAV
-471 LPLARIGEVAQRL
+471 VPLVRVGEVAKRL

-503 SEASDLAAAEA
+503 SEVSDLAAAED
-514 RAADLRRILKIEVG
+514 RAADLTRLLGVEVG

-535 GAEREAVM
+535 GAQREAVM
-543 ADFADGRIPLLVAT
+543 AEFADGRLPLLVAT

-592 GRGAKASAC
+592 GRGSRTSAC
-601 ILLYGGEDGALGET
+601 ILLYGGGDGAEGPTLGET
-615 AKTRLETLRRTED
+615 AKERLETLRRTED

-665 SLMLAAS
+665 SLMLAAA

-686 SERGDAVKVLEA
+686 SERGQAVQVLEA
-698 LFDWRNDRTGL
+698 LFDWRNDRPGL

>member
-1 MGAPA
+1 M
-6 YTPLYLPTMRP
+6 LRRMRP
-17 QILFPLFADVTS
+17 QILFPLFAGVET
-29 LKGVGAKVAPLVQ
+29 LKGVGPRVLPLVQ
-42 KLAGPLVRDLVF
+42 KLAGPLVRDLLF
-54 LSPSGLIT
+54 LAPSGVVV
-62 RRRTTAAEAVEG
+62 RRAMTAADAVEG
-74 EVGVFEVEIDRL
+74 LTGQFEVMVDRL
-86 FVPSKIGAPLKV
+86 IVPHKPGAPIKV
-98 RASDATGFV
+98 RASDETGFV

-112 GGSPQHIDRQLPRGE
+112 GGSAQHIERLLPKGQKRI
-127 RRLVSGKVERY
+127 VSGKVERF
-138 NGEVQILHPDWIVP
+138 NNEVQIIHPDVFRPEEAGDI
-152 LEKADEI
+152 AA
-159 PSVEAVYPAT
+159 VEPVYPAT
-169 AGLGS
+169 QGLSS
-174 RVVRKLALAALAAAP
+174 RQVRKLVQAALPHAP
-189 ELPEWQDAAWLAAR
+189 ELPEWQDPAWMAKR
-203 RWPGWRASLEALHAP
+203 RWPGWRAALGQLHAP
-218 TSEFDLG
+218 TGEPDLE
-225 PESPVRQRLAYDEL
+225 PASPARQRLAYDEL

-247 RRRRARQITPAPVIT
+247 RRRRARQITPAPVIR
-262 PGEASATLL
+262 PGEASERLL
-271 SALPFTLTNA
+271 GSLPFALTGA
-281 QAQALVEIRR
+281 QQQAIAEIRR

-318 MADAASSGFQAA
+318 LADAAASGFQAA
-330 LMAPTEILARQHHQ
+330 LMAPTEILARQHFQ
-344 RLSPMLESAGI
+344 RLAPMLEAAGVA
-355 TAVLLT
+355 TVLLT
-361 GRDTTA
+361 GRDTAA
-367 ERRVRL
+367 ERRPRL
-373 DALATGAAQVAIGT
+373 AALAAGEAKVAIGT

-399 LALAVIDEQ
+399 LGLAVIDEQ

-420 AKGDPRVGGV
+420 AKGDPRAGGV

-457 MEKPPGRTPVATAV
+457 TEKPPGRTPVTTAV
-471 LPLARIGEVAQRL
+471 LPLARIGEVAKRL
-484 KAAIEGGAQAYWIC
+484 KAALDGGAQAYWIC

-514 RAADLRRILKIEVG
+514 RAAELRRIMGVEVG

-535 GAEREAVM
+535 GPEREAVM
-543 ADFADGRIPLLVAT
+543 ADFADGRTPLLVAT
-557 TVVEVGVDVPNASIM
+557 TVVEVGVDVRNASIM

-592 GRGAKASAC
+592 GRGAAASTC
-601 ILLYGGEDGALGET
+601 LLLYGGGDEGLGET
-615 AKTRLETLRRTED
+615 ARVRLETLRRTED

-658 ADPVRHR
+658 ADPIRHR
-665 SLMLAAS
+665 ELLLAAA
-672 DDARLVLGRDPDLT
+672 DDARLTLGRDPDLAT
-686 SERGDAVKVLEA
+686 PRGEAVKVLEA
-698 LFDWRNDRTGL
+698 LFDWRNDRPGV